1 MPIASVLYKISS
13 KGIHL
18 PPSICSYK
26 PSPAELSLLSKGLN
40 FVPTPRPLD
49 TEELNTSLR
58 QFREELYSV
67 THDVELQ
74 KLPLQL
80 QRKGPLFTST
90 PKVSKVDNLSPAERQ
105 ALDALRSNPEIHICP
120 ADKNLGV
127 VVCDRKWY
135 LQEAYRQLNDGKTY
149 VRSRQTLQGIQQ
161 DVATWASFL
170 DFSSKD
176 QTAILRD
183 LDNTVLPKFY
193 LLPKIHKD
201 PIKGRPIVGAFNAP
215 TTGLSKWVD
224 RQLQKLLPV
233 IPTHISGSLEALQR
247 LNQFRILPRKIS
259 KNPSIASLPQGLC
272 LFAADVASLYPSIP
286 QKKGIAAVKEFLRL
300 HAQGSPD
307 PKFRL
312 EEKEAS
318 MVLSSLQ
325 FVLENNY
332 FTFEGETFHQ
342 VIGTAM
348 GTNCAPSFASIFLHQ
363 YECSFFH
370 KYSSIFPLVLRFL
383 DDIFGVSLTTPDVTL
398 RLLKTELEQP
408 THGILLEVTTGLS
421 VPFLDLSISISGDRL
436 STSLYQKSQNLYL
449 YTPYTSAQP
458 LSVKKG
464 LIKTEV
470 IRYIRSCSQE
480 EDFKRILEEFILR
493 LQARGYPLS
502 FINKVLTTCPPY
514 SDRDG
519 LMQPKKKE
527 KKSLTTPFRIRY
539 APNAPAARNLLVKLP
554 PTSRFVY
561 LKNRSLLDYLR
572 TPGRP
577 PDH

>member
-1 MPIASVLYKISS
+1 
-13 KGIHL
+13 
-18 PPSICSYK
+18 
-26 PSPAELSLLSKGLN
+26 
-40 FVPTPRPLD
+40 
-49 TEELNTSLR
+49 
-58 QFREELYSV
+58 
-67 THDVELQ
+67 
-74 KLPLQL
+74 
-80 QRKGPLFTST
+80 
-90 PKVSKVDNLSPAERQ
+90 
-105 ALDALRSNPEIHICP
+105 
-120 ADKNLGV
+120 
-127 VVCDRKWY
+127 
-135 LQEAYRQLNDGKTY
+135 
-149 VRSRQTLQGIQQ
+149 
-161 DVATWASFL
+161 
-170 DFSSKD
+170 
-176 QTAILRD
+176 
-183 LDNTVLPKFY
+183 LPKFY

-312 EEKEAS
+312 EEKQAS
-318 MVLSSLQ
+318 MVLASLQ

-408 THGILLEVTTGLS
+408 AHGILLEVTTGLS

-527 KKSLTTPFRIRY
+527 QKSLTTPFRIRY